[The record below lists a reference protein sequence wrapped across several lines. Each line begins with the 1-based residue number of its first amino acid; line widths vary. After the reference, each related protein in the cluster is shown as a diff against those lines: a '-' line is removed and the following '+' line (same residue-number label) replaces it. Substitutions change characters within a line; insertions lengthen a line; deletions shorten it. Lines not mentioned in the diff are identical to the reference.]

1 MPTWLQLS
9 GQLAGQLKQ
18 LHEHL
23 AAVVEQNPLE
33 IISLYEKVMGRN
45 NLITAM
51 TELLHVQDAK
61 PGLVHKKL
69 AKINEFDTIVTTNFE
84 HLLERSYEAE
94 RVNVIVGDENITKY
108 SPRTHTNI
116 IKIHGDFSNYSKLV
130 MTSKDYEAFHKNYP
144 VLATNVAAWFST
156 KIPLF
161 IGYSLNDPHFIQI
174 KKFLKNALG
183 DFLNDWF
190 VIRFDETKEEIEKAR
205 TDDII

>member
-9 GQLAGQLKQ
+9 EQLAGQLKQ

-108 SPRTHTNI
+108 VRGRACEVILN
-116 IKIHGDFSNYSKLV
+116 
-130 MTSKDYEAFHKNYP
+130 
-144 VLATNVAAWFST
+144 LAH
-156 KIPLF
+156 
-161 IGYSLNDPHFIQI
+161 LN
-174 KKFLKNALG
+174 
-183 DFLNDWF
+183 
-190 VIRFDETKEEIEKAR
+190 
-205 TDDII
+205 